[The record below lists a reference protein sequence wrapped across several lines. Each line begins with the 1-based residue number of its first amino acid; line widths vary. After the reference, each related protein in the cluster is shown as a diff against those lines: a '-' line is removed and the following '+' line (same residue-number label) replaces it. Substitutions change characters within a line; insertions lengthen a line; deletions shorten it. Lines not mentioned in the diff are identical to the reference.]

1 MARLLDD
8 VTEDE
13 SLVAWLRVMFPEAK
27 AESVLRP
34 GGYVEQRPADSKHLE
49 TGGKNTLYG
58 VLLHL
63 LPGRHF
69 RLSRIRSSRW
79 NDLSSS
85 D

>member
-1 MARLLDD
+1 MAMLLDD
-8 VTEDE
+8 VTGDE
-13 SLVAWLRVMFPEAK
+13 SLIAWLRVTFPEAK

-34 GGYVEQRPADSKHLE
+34 AGYFQERRGDSKYPE

-58 VLLHL
+58 AFLHL

-69 RLSRIRSSRW
+69 RFSRIHSSRW
-79 NDLSSS
+79 NDLSRS

>member
-8 VTEDE
+8 DTGNE

-34 GGYVEQRPADSKHLE
+34 ADSNDPE

-58 VLLHL
+58 VLLNL
-63 LPGRHF
+63 LPGRNF
-69 RLSRIRSSRW
+69 RFPRIRPSR
-79 NDLSSS
+79 
-85 D
+85 